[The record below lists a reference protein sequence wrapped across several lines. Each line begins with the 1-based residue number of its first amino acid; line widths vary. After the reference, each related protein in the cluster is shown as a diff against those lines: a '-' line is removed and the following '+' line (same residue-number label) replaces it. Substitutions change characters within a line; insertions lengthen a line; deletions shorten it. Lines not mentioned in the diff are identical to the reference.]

1 VLDLPVISR
10 IRDPAIEGSAQANL
24 DSPVTPRILDRS
36 EHPISRRDID
46 PNVLKV
52 LYRLTSASHVAYLV
66 GGSVRDLMLGRRP
79 KDFDIATS
87 AHPHQVRELFRN
99 SRLIGRR
106 FRLVHVFFGPQNI
119 EVATFRRRSEETVE
133 DGDLLIRHD
142 NTFGTPEEDA
152 FRRDFTVNAL
162 FYDIKSFHV
171 IDYIGG
177 VDDLRARLVRTIGDP
192 EIRLREDPVRMIRA
206 IRLGARFDFTIESG
220 AEAAIR
226 NYRDDLRK
234 ASLAR
239 LVEETYRTLGMLGAA
254 RGLEL
259 MLEFGLLDALLPH
272 LGDHLRAESAEPGG
286 LRTTR
291 NLATLERATGAA
303 VAADRAL
310 VLAALYLDLYLAQPA
325 LRSGMGMRKLVGE
338 LRLRGFARGDTERM
352 RLILES
358 FPHLRS
364 PTRRTLRMS
373 RRPYFAEARAFYE
386 LMAPNYGAAPAE
398 LDQVLST
405 PEQPPPQGAGIRP
418 VGINGRRRRRRG
430 RRRHHRQSAAPAAG
444 GGPPSSLAASPQGPT
459 PRVTAGSLDAGPDG
473 PASKEPA

>member
-1 VLDLPVISR
+1 M
-10 IRDPAIEGSAQANL
+10 
-24 DSPVTPRILDRS
+24 TPRILDRS

-52 LYRLTSASHVAYLV
+52 LYRLTSANHVAYLV

-106 FRLVHVFFGPQNI
+106 FRLVHVFFGSQNI

-162 FYDIKSFHV
+162 FYDIRTFHV
-171 IDYIGG
+171 IDYVGG

-206 IRLGARFDFTIESG
+206 LRLCARFDFTIEP
-220 AEAAIR
+220 AADAAIR
-226 NYRDDLRK
+226 NYREELRK
-234 ASLAR
+234 ASMAR
-239 LVEETYRTLGMLGAA
+239 LVEETYRTLGMPGAA

-259 MLEFGLLDALLPH
+259 MLEFGLLDVLLPH
-272 LGDHLRAESAEPGG
+272 LGEHLRIESAESGG

-291 NLATLERATGAA
+291 NLAALERATGPG

-310 VLAALYLDLYLAQPA
+310 VLAALYLDLYLARAA
-325 LRSGMGMRKLVGE
+325 LRSGMEMRELVGE
-338 LRLRGFARGDTERM
+338 LRLRGFARGDTEQM

-358 FPHLRS
+358 FPHLQS
-364 PTRRTLRMS
+364 PTRRTLRMA
-373 RRPYFAEARAFYE
+373 RRPYFADARAFYE

-398 LDQVLST
+398 LDRLLSM
-405 PEQPPPQGAGIRP
+405 PPPHGGGMRP
-418 VGINGRRRRRRG
+418 ARIDGRRRRRRG
-430 RRRHHRQSAAPAAG
+430 RRRHPRPSAARAADG
-444 GGPPSSLAASPQGPT
+444 APPSLSASPQGPA
-459 PRVTAGSLDAGPDG
+459 P
-473 PASKEPA
+473 KEPV

>member
-1 VLDLPVISR
+1 M
-10 IRDPAIEGSAQANL
+10 
-24 DSPVTPRILDRS
+24 PRILDRS

-52 LYRLTSASHVAYLV
+52 LYRLTSGNHIAYLV

-79 KDFDIATS
+79 KDFDIATA

-162 FYDIKSFHV
+162 FYDIQSFRV
-171 IDYIGG
+171 IDYVGG
-177 VDDLRARLVRTIGDP
+177 VDDLRARLVRTIGEP

-206 IRLGARFDFTIESG
+206 LRMCARFDFTIEPAAS
-220 AEAAIR
+220 AAIHD
-226 NYRDDLRK
+226 YRDELRK
-234 ASLAR
+234 ASMAR
-239 LVEETYRTLGMLGAA
+239 LVEETYRTLGMAGAA
-254 RGLEL
+254 RGLQL
-259 MLEFGLLDALLPH
+259 LLEFGLLDALLPD

-286 LRTTR
+286 LRTSR
-291 NLATLERATGAA
+291 NLAALERATGAGA
-303 VAADRAL
+303 AADRAL
-310 VLAALYLDLYLAQPA
+310 VLAALYLDLFLARPA
-325 LRSGMGMRKLVGE
+325 LRSGTGMRELVGS
-338 LRLRGFARGDTERM
+338 LRLHGFARGDTDRM
-352 RLILES
+352 RLILDS
-358 FPHLRS
+358 FPHLLS
-364 PTRRTLRMS
+364 PTRRTLRMA

-398 LDQVLST
+398 LDRLLNAPATST
-405 PEQPPPQGAGIRP
+405 PGASPHPAGND
-418 VGINGRRRRRRG
+418 GRRRRRG
-430 RRRHHRQSAAPAAG
+430 RRRRHRPSTARADAG
-444 GGPPSSLAASPQGPT
+444 APPSSGASSQGPAPAGT
-459 PRVTAGSLDAGPDG
+459 PGYLGDGPDG
-473 PASKEPA
+473 PSPK

>member
-1 VLDLPVISR
+1 VI
-10 IRDPAIEGSAQANL
+10 
-24 DSPVTPRILDRS
+24 PRILDRS

-52 LYRLTSASHVAYLV
+52 LYRLTSANHVAYLV

-119 EVATFRRRSEETVE
+119 EVATFRRRSEETVD

-162 FYDIKSFHV
+162 FYDIKTFQV
-171 IDYIGG
+171 IDYVGG

-206 IRLGARFDFTIESG
+206 IRLCARFDFTIES
-220 AEAAIR
+220 AAKAALR
-226 NYRDDLRK
+226 NYRAELGK
-234 ASLAR
+234 ASMAR
-239 LVEETYRTLGMLGAA
+239 LVEETYRTLGMRGAA

-259 MLEFGLLDALLPH
+259 MLEFGLLDTLLPH
-272 LGDHLRAESAEPGG
+272 LSGHLLAESAQSGG
-286 LRTTR
+286 LRTPR
-291 NLATLERATGAA
+291 NLAVLERATGEGLAT
-303 VAADRAL
+303 DHAL
-310 VLAALYLDLYLAQPA
+310 VLAALYLDLFLNGAAQG
-325 LRSGMGMRKLVGE
+325 SGIGMRQLVGD
-338 LRLRGFARGDTERM
+338 LRLSGFARGDTEQM

-358 FPHLRS
+358 FPHLLS
-364 PTRRTLRMS
+364 PTRRTLRIA

-398 LDQVLST
+398 LDRLLSA
-405 PEQPPPQGAGIRP
+405 PPPQAAGLRPAGIDD
-418 VGINGRRRRRRG
+418 RRRRRRG
-430 RRRHHRQSAAPAAG
+430 RHRRHRPSGARGAAAAP
-444 GGPPSSLAASPQGPT
+444 PSLG
-459 PRVTAGSLDAGPDG
+459 AGPSG
-473 PASKEPA
+473 PAPKEPG